1 MRPLFSEKVNENNEK
16 INGSPQGGNILSD
29 KNIDFAL
36 NREIMNLRTVLL
48 RAKSENGVNSLLLAG
63 LENGAGATS
72 IAVALSIAL
81 AWDNVTR
88 VLIIDANFNNPQL
101 DRVFK
106 IPFDKRAGLI
116 RDTSVQNLKC
126 IPYGR
131 LIRAGNRQFDSFMR
145 VWNELESEFDF
156 MIVDSAPLIASPEVM
171 MLSTYFKSM
180 AVVVEAEK
188 TRIPSLAKTIQELKQ
203 TKVNLLG
210 VVLNRKKSHLPKVIA
225 SLL

>member
-1 MRPLFSEKVNENNEK
+1 MRSLFSEKINENNEN
-16 INGSPQGGNILSD
+16 INGSSLGDEILPD
-29 KNIDFAL
+29 KNIDFPL
-36 NREIMNLRTVLL
+36 NREILNLRTVLL
-48 RAKSENGVNSLLLAG
+48 RAKGEYGVNSLLLAG
-63 LENGAGATS
+63 LENGVGATS

-81 AWDNVTR
+81 TWDNVTR

-101 DRVFK
+101 DKVFK

-116 RDTSVQNLKC
+116 RDTSVPNLKC

-145 VWNELESEFDF
+145 VLNELESEFDL
-156 MIVDSAPLIASPEVM
+156 MIVDSAPLNASPEVM
-171 MLSTYFKSM
+171 MLGTYFKSI

-188 TRIPSLAKTIQELKQ
+188 TRIPSLEKTIEELKQ

-210 VVLNRKKSHLPKVIA
+210 VVLNRKKNYLPKAIA
-225 SLL
+225 NFL